1 MHNAR
6 QKIRTRKRT
15 DAIIGGK
22 MQTYAYGFPRL
33 GKNRE
38 YKKIIEK
45 YWKGKSSKKE
55 LLRDINSL
63 DEARLS
69 TYEKY
74 ADMFPVGEMTLY
86 CNMLDTAIMVGL
98 YDCKDIDGYYSFC
111 RGKNALKLT
120 KWFNT
125 NYHYLVPEFAGF
137 SPSNFTMGWNKP
149 KEALQTHKKGI
160 PYLIGPFTFLK
171 LSKGIPQKRFGDYLF
186 NLIDVYK
193 EIIQDFDKVHID
205 EPAFVAEVS
214 EKDIKLIKEA
224 YRRLDTGNI
233 YLFTYYDSVDFLDVL
248 YELPIKAIGLDFL
261 GNEGNLKYIEKHG
274 FASDKYLIA
283 GVVNGRNVWKTSIK
297 WASQLLKHLSKFS
310 CNLVASNSSP
320 LYHLPITI
328 EEERLDERLLNR
340 LAFAKERLYELKLIA
355 SCLDGDYNEEYNSE
369 AGDFG
374 RNEEVREKV
383 KNLSPRD
390 FKKEIPYPERVE
402 RQKNFLCLPLFPS
415 TTIGSFPQTKEV
427 REKRRDFKRGNIS
440 NEEYNSFI
448 RKKISDVIRFQE
460 NSGLDVLVHGE
471 FERTDMVEFFAL
483 KLQGFVTTKNGWIIS
498 YGTRGYRPPIIYGD
512 ISRPKPMSVDEITF
526 AQSLTKKPVKGIL
539 TGPITMIA
547 WSFVRENVPI
557 REVAYQIALCLN
569 DEIKDL
575 ERSGI
580 RIIQIDEPAFRE
592 RAPIKRRD
600 WDEYFD
606 WAIKSFILASKSNPE
621 TQIHTHMCYSEFGEI
636 IDMIK
641 ELDFDV
647 ISIEATRSKG
657 DIIRYFK
664 ESGFDRQIGPGVWD
678 VHSPD
683 VPTVEDIK
691 KVIKKAMRFI
701 PKGNLWINPDCGLKT
716 RDWKEVVPS
725 IKNMV
730 KAAKELRNELK
741 LNA

>member
-1 MHNAR
+1 
-6 QKIRTRKRT
+6 
-15 DAIIGGK
+15 

-38 YKKIIEK
+38 YKKIIEN
-45 YWKGKSSKKE
+45 YWKGRSSEDELQMNINWLDKE
-55 LLRDINSL
+55 
-63 DEARLS
+63 RLS
-69 TYEKY
+69 TYKEY
-74 ADMFPVGEMTLY
+74 VDMFPVGEMTLY

-98 YDCKDIDGYYSFC
+98 YDCKDLHKYYSLC
-111 RGKNALKLT
+111 RGKNALELT

-137 SPSNFTMGWNKP
+137 SPSNFTMRWNKP
-149 KEALQTHKKGI
+149 KEALQVHKKGI

-171 LSKGIPQKRFGDYLF
+171 LSKGIPERRFGDYLF

-193 EIIQDFDKVHID
+193 EIIRDFDEVHID
-205 EPAFVAEVS
+205 EPAFVTDIS
-214 EKDIKLIKEA
+214 EKDVKLIKDA
-224 YRRLDTGNI
+224 YKRLDTGNI
-233 YLFTYYDSVDFLDVL
+233 CLFTYYDSVDFLNVL
-248 YELPIKAIGLDFL
+248 YELPVKALGLDFL
-261 GNEGNLKYIEKHG
+261 SSEGNLKYIEKHG

-283 GVVNGRNVWKTSIK
+283 GIVDGRNVWKTDIE
-297 WASQLLKHLSKFS
+297 WATNRLKHISKFS
-310 CNLVASNSSP
+310 RNLVVSNSSP

-328 EEERLDERLLNR
+328 EGEELHRRLLKR

-355 SCLDGDYNEEYNSE
+355 SCLEGDYNEDYN
-369 AGDFG
+369 AGVDDFG
-374 RNEEVREKV
+374 MNKKVRVCV

-390 FKKEIPYPERVE
+390 FEKETPYPERAA
-402 RQKNFLCLPLFPS
+402 RQKKLLSFSLFPT
-415 TTIGSFPQTKEV
+415 TTIGSFPQTKEI
-427 REKRRDFKRGNIS
+427 REKRKDFKKGNIS
-440 NEEYNSFI
+440 KEEYNSFI
-448 RKKISDVIRFQE
+448 REKICDVIRFQE
-460 NSGLDVLVHGE
+460 DSGLDVLVHGE

-483 KLQGFVTTKNGWIIS
+483 KLRGIATTKNGWIIS

-526 AQSLTKKPVKGIL
+526 AQSLTKKPVKAIL

-557 REVAYQIALCLN
+557 REVAYQIALCLK

-592 RAPIKRRD
+592 RAPIKRRN
-600 WDEYFD
+600 WNEYFD
-606 WAIKSFILASKSNPE
+606 WAIKSFRLASRSNPE

-636 IDMIK
+636 IDEIK

-664 ESGFDRQIGPGVWD
+664 ERGFNRQMGLGVWD

-683 VPTVEDIK
+683 VPTVEEMK
-691 KVIKKAMRFI
+691 KIIKKAMKFI
-701 PKGNLWINPDCGLKT
+701 PKENLWINPDCGLKT
-716 RDWKEVVPS
+716 RGWKEVVPA
-725 IKNMV
+725 IENMV
-730 KAAKELRNELK
+730 KAAKELRDEL
-741 LNA
+741 N

>member
-1 MHNAR
+1 
-6 QKIRTRKRT
+6 
-15 DAIIGGK
+15 

-38 YKKIIEK
+38 YKRAIEK
-45 YWKGKSSKKE
+45 YWRGISSKNE
-55 LLRDINSL
+55 LSRDIDEL

-74 ADMFPVGEMTLY
+74 VDKFPVGEMTLY

-98 YDCKDIDGYYSFC
+98 YDCKDMDEYYSLC

-149 KEALQTHKKGI
+149 KEAPQSHKKGI

-171 LSKGIPQKRFGDYLF
+171 LSGGIPEKRFGDYLF
-186 NLIDVYK
+186 NLVDVYK
-193 EIIQDFDKVHID
+193 EMIQDFDEVHID
-205 EPAFVAEVS
+205 EPAFVTEIS
-214 EKDIKLIKEA
+214 EKDIKLIKDA
-224 YRRLDTGNI
+224 YNRLDTGNI
-233 YLFTYYDSVDFLDVL
+233 YLFTYYGSVDFLDVL

-261 GNEGNLKYIEKHG
+261 SCDGNLEYIEKHG

-283 GVVNGRNVWKTSIK
+283 GIVNGSNVWKTDIK
-297 WASQLLKHLSKFS
+297 QASELLKHLSEFS
-310 CNLVASNSSP
+310 RDLLASNSCP

-328 EEERLDERLLNR
+328 EGENLDRRLLNR
-340 LAFAKERLYELKLIA
+340 LAFARERLYELKLIS
-355 SCLDGDYNEEYNSE
+355 SCVEGDYNEGYNS
-369 AGDFG
+369 GVSDFG
-374 RNEEVREKV
+374 INEEVREKV
-383 KNLSPRD
+383 KKLSPRD
-390 FKKEIPYPERVE
+390 FEKENRYPERAAK
-402 RQKNFLCLPLFPS
+402 QKKLLPLPIFPT
-415 TTIGSFPQTKEV
+415 TTIGSFPQT
-427 REKRRDFKRGNIS
+427 REIRQKRKGFKRGNIS

-448 RKKISDVIRFQE
+448 RKKISDVIKFQE
-460 NSGLDVLVHGE
+460 DSGLDVLVHGE
-471 FERTDMVEFFAL
+471 LERTDMVEFFAL
-483 KLQGFVTTKNGWIIS
+483 KLRGFATTKNGWIIS

-512 ISRPKPMSVDEITF
+512 ISRPNPMSVDEITF
-526 AQSLTKKPVKGIL
+526 AQNLTKKPVKGIL
-539 TGPITMIA
+539 TGPVTMIA
-547 WSFVRENVPI
+547 WSFVRENIPI

-592 RAPIKRRD
+592 MAPIKKRD

-606 WAIKSFILASKSNPE
+606 WAIKSFKLASKSNPE

-636 IDMIK
+636 IDKIK

-647 ISIEATRSKG
+647 ISIEATRGKG

-664 ESGFDRQIGPGVWD
+664 ERGFDRQIGLGVWD

-683 VPTVEDIK
+683 VPAVEDIK
-691 KVIKKAMRFI
+691 KVIKRAINFI
-701 PKGNLWINPDCGLKT
+701 PKENLWINPDCGLKT
-716 RDWKEVVPS
+716 RDWKEVVPG
-725 IKNMV
+725 IGNMV
-730 KAAKELRNELK
+730 KAAKELRDELK
-741 LNA
+741 LSARSSL